1 MSRRSLSLTDAVYE
15 YLLDHSLREHPVLAE
30 LREKTAALEEADMQ
44 IAPEQGQFMGL
55 LVKLLGVRRAL
66 EVGVFTG
73 YSALSVALALPEDG
87 VLVACDISREW
98 TDVARPHW
106 EAAGVASRIDLR
118 LGPAN
123 DTLNGLIDAGEGGT
137 YDFAFIDADKLGYD
151 AYYERCLTL
160 LRPGGLVVID
170 NVLRDGRVADES
182 VDDEETVAMRRLNRK
197 ILSDDRVDMSMLP
210 VADGLTLAQKR

>member
-106 EAAGVASRIDLR
+106 EAAGVAGRIDLR

>member
-66 EVGVFTG
+66 EVGVFAG

>member
-66 EVGVFTG
+66 EVGVFAG

-98 TDVARPHW
+98 TDIARPHW
-106 EAAGVASRIDLR
+106 EAAGVAGRIDLR

>member
-106 EAAGVASRIDLR
+106 EAAGVAGRIDLR

-123 DTLNGLIDAGEGGT
+123 DTLSGLIDAGEGGT